1 MKKSTWLFS
10 KVWETK
16 ENKRRLSMGRP
27 RNYEAGLYNDKEQS
41 LTIYVNNLQIENLT
55 KEL

>member
-1 MKKSTWLFS
+1 
-10 KVWETK
+10 
-16 ENKRRLSMGRP
+16 MGRP